1 MHHWFVIIYAE
12 KNTYQSVVI
21 RSLSTISR
29 FQINT
34 LPPTPIFPQLRFS
47 FITSL
52 HKLIEHCD
60 YGALKDEM
68 IRDKI
73 VVGLCDEQLSE
84 KLQLDPNLTLK
95 RAVDQA
101 RQREAV
107 RKQQAVV
114 RCNPPGVTTNVDAM
128 RSKPKS
134 SRHATTKHQ
143 KTYVSEKCQM
153 TQKSSCRRCGK
164 EMHQMKY
171 CPAKDA
177 KCHKCSKTGHFGAM
191 CLTKKH
197 WRSA

>member
-1 MHHWFVIIYAE
+1 MSG
-12 KNTYQSVVI
+12 QS
-21 RSLSTISR
+21 STSV
-29 FQINT
+29 NSKMT
-34 LPPTPIFPQLRFS
+34 GEPVDS
-47 FITSL
+47 FITSP

-73 VVGLCDEQLSE
+73 VVGLVLDEQLSE

-101 RQREAV
+101 RQKEAV

-143 KTYVSEKCQM
+143 KTYVSEKCQV
-153 TQKSSCRRCGK
+153 TQKSSCRRNASI
-164 EMHQMKY
+164 EIL
-171 CPAKDA
+171 P
-177 KCHKCSKTGHFGAM
+177 S
-191 CLTKKH
+191 
-197 WRSA
+197 

>member
-1 MHHWFVIIYAE
+1 MIYERAKFNKRKQMTGE
-12 KNTYQSVVI
+12 HVD
-21 RSLSTISR
+21 
-29 FQINT
+29 
-34 LPPTPIFPQLRFS
+34 S

-73 VVGLCDEQLSE
+73 VVGLVDEQLSE

-101 RQREAV
+101 RQKKAV

-114 RCNPPGVTTNVDAM
+114 RCNHPVVTTNVDAM

-134 SRHATTKHQ
+134 SRHAT
-143 KTYVSEKCQM
+143 
-153 TQKSSCRRCGK
+153 RN
-164 EMHQMKY
+164 
-171 CPAKDA
+171 
-177 KCHKCSKTGHFGAM
+177 
-191 CLTKKH
+191 TKKNVCF
-197 WRSA
+197 RKMSK